1 MLRVAAFLFLILC
14 EHPTL
19 KEMFQCMFATEERP
33 QALLTENSEAS
44 HGQNSRSTGQ
54 PKRDEAVR
62 SGTEKTNG
70 GGARSIGS
78 SSPHGGHLSYIRTKT
93 CPKKRP
99 SGVIATR
106 SLPLGFVTFS
116 ALEHKKANPQQLRSN
131 CHGGRS
137 LKSIAGPRSGRSCRA
152 RTSGWRG
159 TAGW

>member
-33 QALLTENSEAS
+33 QALLTENSGAS

-78 SSPHGGHLSYIRTKT
+78 SSLTGGHLSYIRTKT

-99 SGVIATR
+99 VGGHSYSFTPVGVR
-106 SLPLGFVTFS
+106 DFLG
-116 ALEHKKANPQQLRSN
+116 A
-131 CHGGRS
+131 
-137 LKSIAGPRSGRSCRA
+137 
-152 RTSGWRG
+152 
-159 TAGW
+159 